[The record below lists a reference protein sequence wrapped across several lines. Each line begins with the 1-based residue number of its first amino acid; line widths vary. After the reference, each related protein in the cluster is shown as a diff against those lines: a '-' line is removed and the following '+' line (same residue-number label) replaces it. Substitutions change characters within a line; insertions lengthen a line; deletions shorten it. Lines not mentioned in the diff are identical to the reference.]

1 MHAGAP
7 EAEALEER
15 TECTS
20 GGVVHGKLEEGE
32 SGQRRRGRRVEER
45 DASGEGCRGIC
56 CAPGSPGEQPL
67 PHLALEIKQRAHRV
81 DRSAAIWSL
90 AKDVVEDLE
99 RQRAGIAR
107 TQHLLEKIRDVELAL
122 AGEIPEVASPLQRV
136 HRQER
141 RVGQLH
147 EEYLVS
153 RDVCDAGGVI
163 PQRQRMHAV
172 DDQAEMWVIGTPHD
186 RPGLRVE
193 VHAAAPG
200 QRFEA
205 DAQAA
210 PAGAFGEFVQLRSR
224 TLLVRHRDRGG
235 VGADEHQVRAQRLHQ
250 VEFSLCPIEV
260 APMHGVGGAFE
271 IPEWL
276 KQFAG
281 KAQIGGHATD
291 RCWRLHAIGQVVL
304 EEFEAVEA
312 RGGNGLELFRKR
324 AAHRHGGDR
333 LAHGTVRRT

>member
-1 MHAGAP
+1 VHAGAP

-122 AGEIPEVASPLQRV
+122 AGKVAVVPRPLQHV
-136 HRQER
+136 HRQQR
-141 RVGQLH
+141 RVGHLQ
-147 EEYLVS
+147 EEDALA
-153 RDVCDAGGVI
+153 RDRRDAGRIV
-163 PQRQRMHAV
+163 PQRQGVKAV
-172 DDQAEMWVIGTPHD
+172 EDEAEMRMVSLHD
-186 RPGLRVE
+186 DLPGLSVKAH
-193 VHAAAPG
+193 VAAPG
-200 QRFEA
+200 ERLVA
-205 DAQAA
+205 DAQVS
-210 PAGAFGEFVQLRSR
+210 PGGALGQRMQLRR
-224 TLLVRHRDRGG
+224 
-235 VGADEHQVRAQRLHQ
+235 
-250 VEFSLCPIEV
+250 
-260 APMHGVGGAFE
+260 
-271 IPEWL
+271 
-276 KQFAG
+276 
-281 KAQIGGHATD
+281 
-291 RCWRLHAIGQVVL
+291 
-304 EEFEAVEA
+304 
-312 RGGNGLELFRKR
+312 
-324 AAHRHGGDR
+324 
-333 LAHGTVRRT
+333 